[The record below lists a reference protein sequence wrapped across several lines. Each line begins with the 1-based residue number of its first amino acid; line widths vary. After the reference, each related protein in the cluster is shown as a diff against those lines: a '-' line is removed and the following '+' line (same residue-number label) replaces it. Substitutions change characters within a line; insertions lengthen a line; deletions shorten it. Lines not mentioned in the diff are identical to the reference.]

1 MGEQEEVGTELAL
14 GIAEE
19 VEGEVV
25 EVAVEEVGVVELGQ
39 GVVTPQDL
47 HLETVG
53 PVEGWET
60 APSVPPSAHCE
71 IQAGSWE
78 LEQKGV
84 EGEEEVEEE
93 MLLHWSVKQGVL
105 AVEE

>member
-14 GIAEE
+14 GIAVE

-25 EVAVEEVGVVELGQ
+25 EVGVEEVDAVELEQ

-47 HLETVG
+47 HLEIIG
-53 PVEGWET
+53 PAEGWET
-60 APSVPPSAHCE
+60 APSVPPSAHCD

-78 LEQKGV
+78 RGQKGV
-84 EGEEEVEEE
+84 EVEEEVEEE
-93 MLLHWSVKQGVL
+93 MLVHWSVNQEAQVV
-105 AVEE
+105 VE

>member
-1 MGEQEEVGTELAL
+1 MGEQEEVETELAL
-14 GIAEE
+14 GIAEA

-25 EVAVEEVGVVELGQ
+25 EVEVEEVGVVELGQ

-47 HLETVG
+47 HLETAG
-53 PVEGWET
+53 PEEGWET
-60 APSVPPSAHCE
+60 APSVPPSGHCD
-71 IQAGSWE
+71 ILAGSWE

-93 MLLHWSVKQGVL
+93 MLFHWSVKQRGL